1 MRNKRRHG
9 EQSMTLQQ
17 AALWA
22 RDTAFDLWQLVHR
35 PEPREPVSVALGWK
49 PPASGWVKVNT
60 DAAFHAGRKE
70 GATASIIRDHHGGF
84 HAAQAQWYDHCLDVC
99 TMEAMACRDGLMLAV
114 QLGLQR
120 IALETD
126 SLELVQLWKK
136 EESQRSIVDPVLQE
150 IDQRRLAFHE
160 FSFSHVS
167 RNCNKIAH
175 LLAKQVTSTNRSE
188 RWHVT
193 PAFASDL
200 ILYEASAG

>member
-1 MRNKRRHG
+1 
-9 EQSMTLQQ
+9 
-17 AALWA
+17 
-22 RDTAFDLWQLVHR
+22 
-35 PEPREPVSVALGWK
+35 
-49 PPASGWVKVNT
+49 
-60 DAAFHAGRKE
+60 
-70 GATASIIRDHHGGF
+70 
-84 HAAQAQWYDHCLDVC
+84 
-99 TMEAMACRDGLMLAV
+99 MEAMACRDGLMLAV

-126 SLELVQLWKK
+126 SLELVQLWK
-136 EESQRSIVDPVLQE
+136 ESQRFVVDPVLQE

>member
-1 MRNKRRHG
+1 M
-9 EQSMTLQQ
+9 
-17 AALWA
+17 
-22 RDTAFDLWQLVHR
+22 
-35 PEPREPVSVALGWK
+35 
-49 PPASGWVKVNT
+49 KVNT

-70 GATASIIRDHHGGF
+70 GATTSIIRDHHGGF

-99 TMEAMACRDGLMLAV
+99 TMEAMACHDGLMLAV
-114 QLGLQR
+114 ELGLQR

-126 SLELVQLWKK
+126 SLELVQLWK
-136 EESQRSIVDPVLQE
+136 ESQRSTVDPVLQE

>member
-1 MRNKRRHG
+1 
-9 EQSMTLQQ
+9 
-17 AALWA
+17 
-22 RDTAFDLWQLVHR
+22 
-35 PEPREPVSVALGWK
+35 
-49 PPASGWVKVNT
+49 
-60 DAAFHAGRKE
+60 
-70 GATASIIRDHHGGF
+70 
-84 HAAQAQWYDHCLDVC
+84 
-99 TMEAMACRDGLMLAV
+99 MEAMACRDGLMLDV

-126 SLELVQLWKK
+126 SLELVQLWK
-136 EESQRSIVDPVLQE
+136 ESQRFVVDPVLQE

-200 ILYEASAG
+200 ILYETSAG